1 MQYFGGISA
10 TSPINLEGN
19 LKIQF
24 ARILGAGPLFSL
36 LFGGAFLFLFI
47 TLIPL
52 GMVSMV

>member
-36 LFGGAFLFLFI
+36 LFGGVFLFLFI